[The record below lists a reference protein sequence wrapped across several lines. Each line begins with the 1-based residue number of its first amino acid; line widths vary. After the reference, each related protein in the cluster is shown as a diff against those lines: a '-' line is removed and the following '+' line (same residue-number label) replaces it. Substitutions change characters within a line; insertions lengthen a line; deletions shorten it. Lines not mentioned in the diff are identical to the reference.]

1 MKLCG
6 FDIGLNRPFFLI
18 AGPCVVESEQLQ
30 MDTAGALKEI
40 TSALGIPFI
49 FKSSYD
55 KANRSSGTSFRGPG
69 MQRGLEILAKV
80 KKELQLPI
88 ITDVHAEGEIGEV
101 AKVVDVLQTP
111 AFLCR
116 QTDFIRAVAQ
126 SGKPVNI
133 KKGQFLAPHDMKN
146 VIDKARAA
154 AKEKGLPE
162 DSFMA
167 CERGASFGY
176 NNLVS
181 DMRSLAI
188 MRETGAPVV
197 FDATHSV
204 QLPGGQGTSSGGD
217 RAMVPVLARAAI
229 AVGVAGVFM
238 ETHPDPAKALSDGP
252 NAVPLKHMKA
262 LLETLVALDA
272 VTKKNGY
279 LEDNFSA

>member
-1 MKLCG
+1 VKLCG
-6 FDIGLNRPFFLI
+6 FDVGLTHPFFLI
-18 AGPCVVESEQLQ
+18 AGPCVIESEQLQ
-30 MDTAGALKEI
+30 MDTAGRLRDI
-40 TSALGIPFI
+40 TRELGIPFI

-55 KANRSSGTSFRGPG
+55 KANRTSGTSFRGPG
-69 MQRGLEILAKV
+69 MEQGLAILAKV
-80 KKELQLPI
+80 RRELQVPVL
-88 ITDVHAEGEIGEV
+88 TDVHDESQIAAV
-101 AKVVDVLQTP
+101 SQVVDVLQTP

-133 KKGQFLAPHDMKN
+133 KKGQFLAPGDMKN

-154 AKEKGLPE
+154 AREKGLVE
-162 DSFMA
+162 DNFMA

-204 QLPGGQGTSSGGD
+204 QLPGGQGASSGGQRD
-217 RAMVPVLARAAI
+217 MVPVLARAAI
-229 AVGVAGVFM
+229 AAGVAGVFM
-238 ETHPDPAKALSDGP
+238 ETHPDPANALSDGP
-252 NAVPLKHMKA
+252 NAVPLQHMRA
-262 LLETLVALDA
+262 LLETLLALDQ
-272 VTKKNGY
+272 VVKRSPL
-279 LEDNFSA
+279 LEADFQR

>member
-1 MKLCG
+1 MKLCN
-6 FDIGLNRPFFLI
+6 FDIGLDKPFFLI

-40 TSALGIPFI
+40 TTALGIPFI

-69 MQRGLEILAKV
+69 MDKGLEILAKV
-80 KKELQLPI
+80 KRELGLPI
-88 ITDVHAEGEIGEV
+88 LTDVHSEAEIATV
-101 AKVVDVLQTP
+101 ASVVDVLQTP

-116 QTDFIRAVAQ
+116 QTDFIHAVAQ

-133 KKGQFLAPHDMKN
+133 KKGQFLAPGDMKN
-146 VIDKARAA
+146 VIAKARAA
-154 AKEKGLPE
+154 AREKGLNE
-162 DSFMA
+162 DNFMA

-204 QLPGGQGTSSGGD
+204 QLPGGQGTTSGGQ
-217 RAMVPVLARAAI
+217 REMVPVLARAAV
-229 AVGVAGVFM
+229 AVGIAGLFM
-238 ETHPDPAKALSDGP
+238 ETHPDPANAMSDGP

-262 LLETLVALDA
+262 LLETLLELDR

-279 LEDNFSA
+279 LENNFEV

>member
-6 FDIGLNRPFFLI
+6 FDIGLDKPFFLI

-30 MDTAGALKEI
+30 MDTAGTLKEI
-40 TSALGIPFI
+40 TAALGIPFI

-69 MQRGLEILAKV
+69 MEKGLEILAKV
-80 KKELQLPI
+80 KRELGLPI
-88 ITDVHAEGEIGEV
+88 LTDVHSQAEIAAV
-101 AKVVDVLQTP
+101 AAVVDVLQTP

-116 QTDFIRAVAQ
+116 QTDFIHAVAQ

-133 KKGQFLAPHDMKN
+133 KKGQFLAPGDMKN

-154 AKEKGLPE
+154 AREIGLDE
-162 DSFMA
+162 DRFMA

-188 MRETGAPVV
+188 MRETAAPVV

-204 QLPGGQGTSSGGD
+204 QLPGGNGSTSGGQ
-217 RAMVPVLARAAI
+217 REMVPVLARAAV
-229 AVGVAGVFM
+229 AVGIAGLFM
-238 ETHPDPAKALSDGP
+238 ETHPDPAHAMSDGP

-262 LLETLVALDA
+262 LLETLLDLDR

-279 LEDNFSA
+279 LENHFEA